1 MNIEEYIKNEGY
13 SPFASEE
20 TIAQLSKEE
29 EKDRGLVK
37 HDSIA
42 PKKAKVVE

>member
-37 HDSIA
+37 VNKMVIEIT
-42 PKKAKVVE
+42 K